1 MKNRCLIWLNWAE
14 RPFRLNAADLKL
26 VESLF
31 RGDVKAVRSERAF
44 LKELPSA
51 THVLCWEF
59 RREWFARAPELR
71 VLATPSAGRELLPTE
86 AELPKGVKKY
96 HGAFH
101 GAIMSET
108 PMELMSG
115 FIGALEDEKANMLIP
130 QIGWLVRVKG
140 ETTK

>member
-1 MKNRCLIWLNWAE
+1 MKNRCLIWLNMAE

-26 VESLF
+26 VKSLF
-31 RGDVKAVRSERAF
+31 RGEVKAVRSERAF

-108 PMELMSG
+108 V
-115 FIGALEDEKANMLIP
+115 IAYMLAWCRGLYP
-130 QIGWLVRVKG
+130 AYDW
-140 ETTK
+140 